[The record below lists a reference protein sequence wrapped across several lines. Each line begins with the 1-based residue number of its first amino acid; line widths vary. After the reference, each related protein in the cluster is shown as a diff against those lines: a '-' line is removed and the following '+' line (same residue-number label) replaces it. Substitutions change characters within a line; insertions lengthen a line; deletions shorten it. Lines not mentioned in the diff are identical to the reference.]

1 MAVGR
6 AEVAAVQWGDLGFG
20 LLKGGPGSVLQHP
33 RELQIEE
40 AMGTS
45 WPHSNDSSISCASII
60 TNSKG
65 N

>member
-40 AMGTS
+40 ATGTS
-45 WPHSNDSSISCASII
+45 WPHSNDSAISRASII